1 MHLLVPG
8 FQDVN
13 FWELAFRIAQQKFLL
28 FEITRFF
35 IPIIPQKYAVNFAL
49 FLRKQDGKHPPSLT
63 PLPVAAKK
71 IFPDIILRLFCNL
84 LPLLQQFLFY
94 PLQGLLQHINGNW
107 FQQIFLYAQAHCLP
121 GIFKLRIAADN
132 DAAYL
137 FPFLVEKSQH
147 FQPIHIIHAYICNH

>member
-1 MHLLVPG
+1 MRIVIVEDEKLIREGLAEMIRRHTDHVLVGECKNGREGIGVIEASHPDLVITDIRMNDMDG
-8 FQDVN
+8 LEMLTF
-13 FWELAFRIAQQKFLL
+13 LHQK
-28 FEITRFF
+28 
-35 IPIIPQKYAVNFAL
+35 
-49 FLRKQDGKHPPSLT
+49 
-63 PLPVAAKK
+63 
-71 IFPDIILRLFCNL
+71 LRLFCNL

-107 FQQIFLYAQAHCLP
+107 FQQIFLYAQTHCLP

-132 DAAYL
+132 DTAYL